1 MKHLHLTRQRG
12 AAALFITSMLFLAMA
27 LTALL
32 VNRNLVFEQR
42 SATNQYRATQA
53 FEAAEAGL
61 EWATA
66 QLNNP
71 EKLGTDCRPS
81 ADNAAARTFRQ
92 WYASIQASNAAKAQS
107 VPGPSC
113 VQTGAGWACQCG
125 NADTDQ
131 NASTTAFSVQF
142 LAGER
147 PSQLR
152 VVSTGCVNG
161 LSSCRDRADATA
173 QVAATVALLPA
184 LRSAPAAPLTAR
196 GAVQADGAI
205 GLHNADAATGWAVH
219 AGGAVALP
227 QARVNVPAGAPR
239 ASAWVA
245 GDEPLAHTTPERFFA
260 NHFGMDKTTWKQQPA
275 VKRVVCQGD
284 CTAAL
289 QAAAAS
295 PLIWV
300 DGDLTLSGALTLGSA
315 EQPTVLIVTGAAQ
328 FEGSLS
334 LTGVVYAHTLRW
346 LPTGQSTVHGAVLT
360 EGDAQASGTPELFY
374 DAAVLA
380 QLTHHSGSWVRVG
393 GSWRD
398 F

>member
-81 ADNAAARTFRQ
+81 ADDAARTFRQ

-142 LAGER
+142 VAAEH

-161 LSSCRDRADATA
+161 LSSR
-173 QVAATVALLPA
+173 
-184 LRSAPAAPLTAR
+184 
-196 GAVQADGAI
+196 
-205 GLHNADAATGWAVH
+205 
-219 AGGAVALP
+219 
-227 QARVNVPAGAPR
+227 
-239 ASAWVA
+239 
-245 GDEPLAHTTPERFFA
+245 
-260 NHFGMDKTTWKQQPA
+260 
-275 VKRVVCQGD
+275 
-284 CTAAL
+284 
-289 QAAAAS
+289 
-295 PLIWV
+295 
-300 DGDLTLSGALTLGSA
+300 
-315 EQPTVLIVTGAAQ
+315 
-328 FEGSLS
+328 
-334 LTGVVYAHTLRW
+334 
-346 LPTGQSTVHGAVLT
+346 
-360 EGDAQASGTPELFY
+360 
-374 DAAVLA
+374 
-380 QLTHHSGSWVRVG
+380 
-393 GSWRD
+393 
-398 F
+398 